1 MDNLLAEV
9 RHIFIYLDNILIGT
23 PDMASHLVVL
33 RQMFGIL
40 DAYSLT
46 INFGKVDFLQEDI
59 TFLGHGV
66 SAPMSV

>member
-9 RHIFIYLDNILIGT
+9 PHIFIYLDNILIGT

-66 SAPMSV
+66 SAPPSV

>member
-9 RHIFIYLDNILIGT
+9 PHIFIYLDNILIGT

-59 TFLGHGV
+59 TFLGHRV
-66 SAPMSV
+66 SAPPSV